1 MIFNVLLYAAL
12 IIFSLGMI
20 YKISTW
26 FTRKVGICA
35 DQITTAER
43 VWAAAKGVGGT
54 IFSPKIGI
62 LIKVVILD
70 VLLQRRILKE
80 NALRWVM
87 HMLIYG
93 GFMLL
98 LLMHALDALITES
111 LFDSYYSTLNPFFF
125 LRDFFGLWVVVGLGL
140 AVYRRVA
147 LKIPRLTTNPMDRY
161 AILILAVVMISG
173 LLLEGIKISSYSAF
187 QAMQEDYAGLEEE
200 AEIQALESYWVTYY
214 GVVSPTI
221 KGPVDQE
228 ILDQGNELHEM
239 SCAECHSA
247 SQWAFAGYTT
257 AKVISP
263 IATVLDRI
271 GSVTII
277 WYIHILACFF
287 GLAYLPFSKMFHMF
301 ASQVSL
307 LTHALMDR
315 DTADPANIATR
326 QMMELDACT
335 HCGTCSERCSV
346 AIAFE
351 KIGNFNILPSEKLQF
366 LKGYAA
372 GKNFGDEGLRAI
384 QEGIYLCTN
393 CDRCT
398 VVCPVGINLR
408 DLWFDVREALIHKE
422 EVSPLVLSPFSFY
435 RGLHQKA
442 LDSQTYAA
450 PMQKA
455 RAAISATCELLHKPQ
470 ETISLPQSD
479 KALRA
484 QLDQTSEGETYAFC
498 FACQNCST
506 VCPVVENYEDPQAVL
521 GLLPHQIMRAVGLG
535 LKDLSIGSKMLWDC
549 LTCYQC
555 QEHCPQ
561 KVKVTDVLYELKNTA
576 FKETQISAKVQTGFG
591 SKVN

>member
-26 FTRKVGICA
+26 FSHKVGISA

-43 VWAAAKGVGGT
+43 VSAAVKGVGGT

-62 LIKVVILD
+62 LVKVFILD

-80 NALRWVM
+80 DALRWAM

-98 LLMHALDALITES
+98 LLMHALDALITEP
-111 LFDSYYSTLNPFFF
+111 LFDQYYSTLNPFFF
-125 LRDFFGLWVVVGLGL
+125 LRDFFGLWVVAGLTL
-140 AVYRRVA
+140 AVYRRLA
-147 LKIPRLTTNPMDRY
+147 LKVPRLTTNPMDRY

-200 AEIQALESYWVTYY
+200 EEIQALESYWVTYY

-228 ILDQGNELHEM
+228 ILEQGKELHEM
-239 SCAECHSA
+239 SCTECHSA
-247 SQWAFAGYTT
+247 SQWAFAGYTM
-257 AKVISP
+257 AKIISP

-307 LTHALMDR
+307 LTNAVMDK
-315 DTADPANIATR
+315 DTADRANIATR
-326 QMMELDACT
+326 QVMELDACT

-372 GKNFGDEGLRAI
+372 GKDLSDEGLRAI
-384 QEGIYLCTN
+384 QEGITLCTN

-398 VVCPVGINLR
+398 VACPVGINLKE
-408 DLWFDVREALIHKE
+408 LWFDVREALIHKGA
-422 EVSPLVLSPFSFY
+422 VSPLVLSPFSFY

-442 LDSQTYAA
+442 LDNQTYAA

-470 ETISLPQSD
+470 ETISLPQADS
-479 KALRA
+479 ALRA
-484 QLDQTSEGETYAFC
+484 QLEQTSEGETYAFC
-498 FACQNCST
+498 FSCQNCST
-506 VCPVVENYEDPQAVL
+506 VCPVVENYANPQAVL

-561 KVKVTDVLYELKNTA
+561 KVKVTDVLYELKNMA
-576 FKETQISAKVQTGFG
+576 FKETQTSAKA
-591 SKVN
+591 